1 MEHKMPYTTYTD
13 NSDTSNDEVGTDVV
27 TAYNS
32 YTDSQSTNSVSSDFS
47 IYMLSYSNST
57 FDPAVTQMYDSR
69 SKARSAKRLLRAATP
84 DQHVY
89 ILCIPSSDVNF
100 NVVS

>member
-1 MEHKMPYTTYTD
+1 MPYNTYT
-13 NSDTSNDEVGTDVV
+13 NTSDTSSDEVRTDES
-27 TAYNS
+27 S
-32 YTDSQSTNSVSSDFS
+32 YTSYSGSQDENLVSSNFS

-84 DQHVY
+84 DQPVY
-89 ILCIPSSDVNF
+89 ILRIRSSDTNF